1 MTEKEKELKSF
12 NQCADALN
20 TLEKKSILKVFHML
34 SIHFEIVENIVS
46 RQTSDNFE
54 NVQYED
60 DSIDK
65 PKLIVTDIIQK
76 KNQPLKSKNTSPK
89 KAKSTV
95 SKGQIYLTD
104 FDFIPSGQK
113 SLKDYFNE
121 FQSKTN
127 YDRNLI
133 FVYYLQEILSTSNI
147 STDHIYSCYRSLGL
161 KIPSFPQSLIDTSA
175 HKGWLTTSN
184 TNDIKVTR
192 TGMNYI
198 LHEMQKNDK

>member
-34 SIHFEIVENIVS
+34 SIHFEIVDSLVS
-46 RQTSDNFE
+46 VPTKDNFD
-54 NVQYED
+54 NGNYEE
-60 DSIDK
+60 SKVEK
-65 PKLIVTDIIQK
+65 PKLIEAKNEPK
-76 KNQPLKSKNTSPK
+76 KQTLKTNNSVSKKVKSKG
-89 KAKSTV
+89 
-95 SKGQIYLTD
+95 SKGQTYLTD
-104 FDFIPSGQK
+104 FDFNPTNQK

-121 FQSKTN
+121 FEPKTN
-127 YDRNLI
+127 YERNLI

-147 STDHIYSCYRSLGL
+147 STDHIYSCYRNLGL
-161 KIPSFPQSLIDTSA
+161 KIPSFPQTLIDTNV
-175 HKGWLTTSN
+175 HKGWLTTSD

>member
-34 SIHFEIVENIVS
+34 SIHFEIVDNLVSRPSMDNLDNNNYEENIV
-46 RQTSDNFE
+46 E
-54 NVQYED
+54 
-60 DSIDK
+60 K
-65 PKLIVTDIIQK
+65 PKQIEANIEQK
-76 KNQPLKSKNTSPK
+76 KQPPKANSVSKKVKSQG
-89 KAKSTV
+89 
-95 SKGQIYLTD
+95 SKGQTYLTD

-113 SLKDYFNE
+113 SLKVYFNE
-121 FQSKTN
+121 FEPKTN

-133 FVYYLQEILSTSNI
+133 FVYYLQEILSTTNI
-147 STDHIYSCYRSLGL
+147 STDHIYSCYRNLGL
-161 KIPSFPQSLIDTSA
+161 KIPSFPQTLVDTNVN
-175 HKGWLTTSN
+175 KGWISTSN

>member
-34 SIHFEIVENIVS
+34 SIHFEIVDNLVSRPSMDNFDNNNYEENIV
-46 RQTSDNFE
+46 E
-54 NVQYED
+54 
-60 DSIDK
+60 K
-65 PKLIVTDIIQK
+65 PKQIEANIEQK
-76 KNQPLKSKNTSPK
+76 KQPPKANSVSKKVKSQG
-89 KAKSTV
+89 
-95 SKGQIYLTD
+95 SKGQTYLTD

-113 SLKDYFNE
+113 SLKVYFNE
-121 FQSKTN
+121 FEPKTN

-133 FVYYLQEILSTSNI
+133 FVYYLQEILSTTNI
-147 STDHIYSCYRSLGL
+147 STDHIYSCYRNLGL
-161 KIPSFPQSLIDTSA
+161 KIPSFPQTLVDTNVN
-175 HKGWLTTSN
+175 KGWISTSN